1 MTIVHLSDIHVWR
14 YTWDPRRL
22 FGTRALGIVEL
33 LRGRARRFVLER
45 LDEVVARAKSLN
57 PDHVL
62 ITGDLT
68 TTALPA
74 EFADAKRELAPLLD
88 PPGRVTVVPGN
99 HDRYTG
105 RAWTSRRFERE
116 FGPFLPKETFP
127 WLRWLDGE
135 TAILGLDPTRASVSP
150 RGVLPASQLAE
161 ARGLLAESAAQLR
174 RLIVACHY
182 PVAAPPP
189 YEAELAF
196 KRLKN
201 EGEVRAWLATFGPH
215 LYCCGHVHAAWAF
228 TPPALSNQLCLN
240 AGAPLLADPTGF
252 RRPGFLQIDLEA
264 TGVAVTHHAWTGSE
278 WLAVPM
284 VQNPRFFAGRE
295 ADTGRDAAPMPSL
308 GPLHETTL
316 PARSDQP

>member
-1 MTIVHLSDIHVWR
+1 MRIVHLSDIHVWR

-22 FGTRALGIVEL
+22 VGSRALGMVEL

-45 LDEVVARAKSLN
+45 LDEVVGRAKSLQ

-74 EFADAKRELAPLLD
+74 EFADAKRALGPLLD

-99 HDRYTG
+99 HDRFTG
-105 RAWTSRRFERE
+105 RSWFSRRFEAE
-116 FGPFLPKETFP
+116 FGAFMPRTTFP

-135 TAILGLDPTRASVSP
+135 TAILGLDPTRMSLSP
-150 RGVLPASQLAE
+150 RGFLPASQLDE
-161 ARGLLAESAAQLR
+161 ARALVSDPETRPR
-174 RLIVACHY
+174 RLVVACHY
-182 PVAAPPP
+182 PLVAPPP

-201 EGEVRAWLATFGPH
+201 DLQVRAWISTLGPH

-228 TPPALSNQLCLN
+228 TPPDLPDQLCLN
-240 AGAPLLADPTGF
+240 AGAPLMSDPTGF
-252 RRPGFLQIDLEA
+252 RHPGFLEVLLD
-264 TGVAVTHHAWTGSE
+264 GPSVTVNHHAWTGHE
-278 WLAVPM
+278 WLVVPM
-284 VQNPRFFAGRE
+284 VQNPGFFGPVAERAAVVQP
-295 ADTGRDAAPMPSL
+295 ADGPSD
-308 GPLHETTL
+308 P
-316 PARSDQP
+316 